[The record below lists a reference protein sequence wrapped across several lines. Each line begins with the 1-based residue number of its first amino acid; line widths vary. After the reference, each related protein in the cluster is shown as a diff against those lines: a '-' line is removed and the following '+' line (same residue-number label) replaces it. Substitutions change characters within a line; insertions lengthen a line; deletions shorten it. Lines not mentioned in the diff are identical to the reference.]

1 MVCFPILGVIRGR
14 RETCMITSY
23 TSSAM
28 SDAGFFVF
36 GWTCLWSFS
45 TTSEKTLSVD
55 LWRLLTEMRAASLE
69 KSGCCVAM

>member
-1 MVCFPILGVIRGR
+1 
-14 RETCMITSY
+14 
-23 TSSAM
+23 M

-55 LWRLLTEMRAASLE
+55 LCKLETEILAASLE